1 MKDQDFMVTN
11 SWIAQMWSTLLLARA
26 AAQAGGGGGG
36 GGAVAAT
43 LENVRLN

>member
-36 GGAVAAT
+36 GAVAK